1 MCEMCAVARTIVWLH
16 GCSSAKSG
24 VGTVCGLSAQR
35 TRHSGDSRFRI
46 SLITDALYGRP
57 DRYFDRGP
65 APLRSPAPPT
75 HAQSS
80 QHVPP
85 ERSGPKAQ
93 RPMPRPPLSRLL
105 STTALWCVEAGGPVG
120 RHLRSPAH
128 PAPPRRCPIP
138 SLVSHATRQ
147 AISKQ
152 AHAMAKAMADYQHAR
167 WVGASKIAML

>member
-1 MCEMCAVARTIVWLH
+1 MDGLYLRLYIIRYGFKVKSHHVIPFSADSAVTHVH
-16 GCSSAKSG
+16 GSG
-24 VGTVCGLSAQR
+24 LV
-35 TRHSGDSRFRI
+35 
-46 SLITDALYGRP
+46 SLPLYGRP

-65 APLRSPAPPT
+65 APLRSPAPHT

-120 RHLRSPAH
+120 RPLRSPAH